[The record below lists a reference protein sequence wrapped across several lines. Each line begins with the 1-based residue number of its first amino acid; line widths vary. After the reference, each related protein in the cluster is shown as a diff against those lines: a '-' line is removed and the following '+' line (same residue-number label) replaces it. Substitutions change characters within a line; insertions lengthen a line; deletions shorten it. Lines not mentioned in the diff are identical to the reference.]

1 MKFPTVHIAT
11 STVNRILNVADEIDS
26 KGAPVMPVPTPPP
39 PMPADPTLEGTLLNS
54 QLLQPAQPAMAPDQ
68 DTANALA
75 LKGLM

>member
-1 MKFPTVHIAT
+1 
-11 STVNRILNVADEIDS
+11 
-26 KGAPVMPVPTPPP
+26 
-39 PMPADPTLEGTLLNS
+39 MPADPTLEGTLLNS